1 LHKKSANNRI
11 KTDAGKL
18 AEALRGKVIG
28 RRGLCE
34 ALGFAIVQIFP
45 KDLHPCLIL
54 RTKTHIES
62 VKLTVFARIN
72 GKSLRINP

>member
-1 LHKKSANNRI
+1 MADGHYLSVY
-11 KTDAGKL
+11 L
-18 AEALRGKVIG
+18 LRFAKVK
-28 RRGLCE
+28 
-34 ALGFAIVQIFP
+34 IVP
-45 KDLHPCLIL
+45 KVLHPCHIL